1 MRLSVA
7 LCTYNGEKFIEEQLE
22 SILCQSVSVDEIV
35 VCDDG
40 STDKTLQIIERLRT
54 EHNANILIYH
64 NEKNLGVCANFQ
76 QAVNRCSGEIIFLA
90 DQDDIWYPNK
100 VECITQW
107 FRKHPD
113 KRVVF
118 TDGTLFRNAHTA
130 SERDTL
136 FERIGF
142 GPKYQAYFDA
152 GCELPVFYCNHATG
166 ATMAMRGKMDFAAY
180 CTPQILHDEVI
191 SLLAIQSHSLGYLP
205 QTLIQYRIHDS
216 QEMSIPPDMQ
226 SAERRFNELHILD
239 PDINISRA
247 HRWRFPLTDDTL
259 AYLRFSKQRARFSWS
274 IFCYL
279 YILRHLATYRQQ
291 YGTMY
296 RRFISYDRSIFRTRI
311 KKIAHRALH
320 PAAQKKECPAQEN
333 HAGQNLQL

>member
-7 LCTYNGEKFIEEQLE
+7 LCTYNGGQYIREQIE
-22 SILCQSVSVDEIV
+22 SILRQSMPVDEIV

-40 STDKTLQIIERLRT
+40 STDNTLQIIESFRSETPTKIR
-54 EHNANILIYH
+54 IYR
-64 NEKNLGVCANFQ
+64 NETNLGVCANFQ
-76 QAVNRCSGEIIFLA
+76 KAVNLCYGDIIFLS

-100 VECITQW
+100 VEIILQW
-107 FRKHPD
+107 FRENPSK
-113 KRVVF
+113 KVVF
-118 TDGTLFRNAHTA
+118 SNAHLFST
-130 SERDTL
+130 SEADNEIDTL
-136 FERIGF
+136 FNRIGF

-166 ATMAMRGKMDFAAY
+166 AAMAIRGKMDFAAY

-205 QTLIQYRIHDS
+205 QALIRYRMHDS
-216 QEMSIPPDMQ
+216 QEMSIPQNMQ

-239 PDINISRA
+239 PNVNISRA

-259 AYLRFSKQRARFSWS
+259 AYLRFAKERARFSRS

-296 RRFISYDRSIFRTRI
+296 RHFISYDRSIFRTRV

-320 PAAQKKECPAQEN
+320 LAAQKKECPAQEN
-333 HAGQNLQL
+333 HTKQNLQL

>member
-1 MRLSVA
+1 MISVA
-7 LCTYNGEKFIEEQLE
+7 LCSYNGEKYIREQIQ
-22 SILCQSVSVDEIV
+22 SILDQTVSVDEIV

-40 STDKTLQIIERLRT
+40 STDDTIQIIE
-54 EHNANILIYH
+54 NIQKKTSVEINIYC
-64 NEKNLGVCANFQ
+64 NKTNLGVCANFQ
-76 QAVNRCSGEIIFLA
+76 KAVDLCNGDIIFLS

-100 VECITQW
+100 VEVILQW
-107 FRKHPD
+107 FRENPSK
-113 KRVVF
+113 KVVF
-118 TDGTLFRNAHTA
+118 SNAHLFST
-130 SERDTL
+130 SEADNEIDTL
-136 FERIGF
+136 FDRIGF

-226 SAERRFNELHILD
+226 SAERRFNELRILD
-239 PDINISRA
+239 PDINISRT
-247 HRWRFPLTDDTL
+247 HRWGFSLTDDTL
-259 AYLRFSKQRARFSWS
+259 AYLRFSKQRARFSRS

-279 YILRHLATYRQQ
+279 YILRHLGTYRQQ

-320 PAAQKKECPAQEN
+320 PAAHKKQ
-333 HAGQNLQL
+333 